1 VTTAHAVSLLLCAS
15 SRRSDDAMTSAAR
28 AAARAAALAVLMALA
43 AGCTDQSEPP
53 RASAP
58 TGYAQDV
65 VDFHGVR
72 EMRFGDTERDLTD
85 RGLVVRDV
93 PRCGPR
99 MARPT
104 GAGPVFVDGRLA
116 LVWADPPLRTPEGI
130 AVGSALADAH
140 RAYPSADELPAP
152 AGGYRFNGLLTTD
165 GDRAYLFLHDGNAVR
180 KLIVGYARHA
190 RTLFE
195 QGYAGC

>member
-1 VTTAHAVSLLLCAS
+1 
-15 SRRSDDAMTSAAR
+15 MTS
-28 AAARAAALAVLMALA
+28 AARAAALAVLVALA
-43 AGCTDQSEPP
+43 AGCTDQPEPAPP
-53 RASAP
+53 RASTPA
-58 TGYAQDV
+58 GYGQDV
-65 VDFHGVR
+65 VDFLGVR
-72 EMRFGDTERDLTD
+72 DMRFGDTERDLTD

-140 RAYPSADELPAP
+140 RAYPSADVLPAP
-152 AGGYRFNGLLTTD
+152 AGSYRFNGLLTTN
-165 GDRAYLFLHDGNAVR
+165 GDRAYLFLHDGKEVQ